1 MEPLER
7 RYFGS
12 DDRAPERRRR
22 RRGEPELGW
31 QIGPGI
37 GGAGD
42 TTLGPGPQTGHGP
55 RDWRRTDERIREDV
69 CRWMSED
76 ARLDAR
82 AIDVRVQD
90 GNVTLEGQVEHRRAR
105 RLAED
110 IAAAVP
116 GVRDVFNRL
125 TTRARRSA

>member
-1 MEPLER
+1 MTARPS
-7 RYFGS
+7 GG
-12 DDRAPERRRR
+12 D
-22 RRGEPELGW
+22 
-31 QIGPGI
+31 
-37 GGAGD
+37 GGAASPSSAGRSAPASLARE
-42 TTLGPGPQTGHGP
+42 TRRLGPGPQTGHGP

>member
-1 MEPLER
+1 MEPLQR

-12 DDRAPERRRR
+12 HDRGPERRR
-22 RRGEPELGW
+22 RRGEPEVGW
-31 QIGPGI
+31 QIGPGVA
-37 GGAGD
+37 GAGD
-42 TTLGPGPQTGHGP
+42 TTLGPGPHTGHGP